1 MNPISNLSYL
11 LPPLIAAF
19 CFFILLVVVLAS
31 KGRRKLGH
39 RLFSIFLLTV
49 SLGSI
54 FTFFMRSSPSVEESL
69 PWDKAV
75 AAMILISSALYYH
88 FTLTY
93 TNSKKNRRLTIG
105 TYVFILLAVALAPT
119 NLLIDHMTLQSYGYA
134 YTPGLLLFPM
144 ALFAYFLMA
153 MGLYTLI
160 KAYRASSLYEE
171 RNRYIYIAIA
181 ALFPVIGTIIDFFP
195 SVYPMA
201 ILGNVIFC
209 LLTTIAILKYHLLDI
224 YLVIRKGLAYVIMS
238 TIVAVPYVGIII
250 LFNNLVGSNTI
261 STWGYPA
268 ILVVLALLL
277 QPLWQIVQRVVDK
290 WFYRERY
297 DFLKQLEYFSQEA
310 HDISDLK
317 RLGSSLV
324 GLVRQALQTSSVH
337 LLLRSEYGDFSVVS
351 SAGADTPELTL
362 KDHSP
367 LLRWLQS
374 NKGIIRQQDLDIVP
388 QLQSLSTKER
398 NDLNDVGA
406 ELFVPLK
413 TNKDELVGMLILGE
427 KLSQQFYS
435 DEDKRLISTVAKRV
449 AIELENARLYT
460 LETMMRQELEMQD
473 AQKTEFLHSIAHELK
488 TPLTAIIS
496 SSELMSTDGEAAT
509 PSIKER
515 LVANI
520 NRSAWLMDRRVG
532 ELLDLAKIQIGNLKL
547 QLQPLEISVVIDE
560 VVSQL
565 SSLFK
570 NKGQSLTVE
579 IQDSLPQ
586 VKADKERVQQVLLN
600 LLSNA
605 NKFSPTGGAVMLRT
619 READSSILVEV
630 ADSATAVSKE
640 DRDKLFDAYYRGGSE
655 DERQRVP
662 GLGLGLAISRR
673 IVELHQGNIWVES
686 EPGKGNTFIFSLP
699 IWNEEQI
706 ELDKSPT
713 LFKIGGKIESTNR

>member
-1 MNPISNLSYL
+1 MADS
-11 LPPLIAAF
+11 AA
-19 CFFILLVVVLAS
+19 
-31 KGRRKLGH
+31 
-39 RLFSIFLLTV
+39 
-49 SLGSI
+49 
-54 FTFFMRSSPSVEESL
+54 
-69 PWDKAV
+69 
-75 AAMILISSALYYH
+75 
-88 FTLTY
+88 
-93 TNSKKNRRLTIG
+93 
-105 TYVFILLAVALAPT
+105 
-119 NLLIDHMTLQSYGYA
+119 
-134 YTPGLLLFPM
+134 
-144 ALFAYFLMA
+144 
-153 MGLYTLI
+153 
-160 KAYRASSLYEE
+160 
-171 RNRYIYIAIA
+171 
-181 ALFPVIGTIIDFFP
+181 
-195 SVYPMA
+195 
-201 ILGNVIFC
+201 
-209 LLTTIAILKYHLLDI
+209 
-224 YLVIRKGLAYVIMS
+224 
-238 TIVAVPYVGIII
+238 
-250 LFNNLVGSNTI
+250 
-261 STWGYPA
+261 
-268 ILVVLALLL
+268 
-277 QPLWQIVQRVVDK
+277 
-290 WFYRERY
+290 
-297 DFLKQLEYFSQEA
+297 
-310 HDISDLK
+310 
-317 RLGSSLV
+317 
-324 GLVRQALQTSSVH
+324 
-337 LLLRSEYGDFSVVS
+337 
-351 SAGADTPELTL
+351 
-362 KDHSP
+362 
-367 LLRWLQS
+367 
-374 NKGIIRQQDLDIVP
+374 
-388 QLQSLSTKER
+388 TKER

-473 AQKTEFLHSIAHELK
+473 AQKTEFLHSVAHELK

-509 PSIKER
+509 PGIKER
-515 LVANI
+515 LIANI

-547 QLQPLEISVVIDE
+547 QLQPLEINVVIDE

-605 NKFSPTGGAVMLRT
+605 NKFSPTGSAVMLRT

-640 DRDKLFDAYYRGGSE
+640 DKDKLFDAYYRGGNE

-699 IWNEEQI
+699 IWNEEQT
-706 ELDKSPT
+706 EPGKSPT

>member
-19 CFFILLVVVLAS
+19 CCFILLVTVLAS
-31 KGRRKLGH
+31 KSRRKLSH
-39 RLFSIFLLTV
+39 RLFSGFLLTV
-49 SLGSI
+49 SLWGI
-54 FTFFMRSSPSVEESL
+54 FTFFMRSSPSVEQAL

-75 AAMILISSALYYH
+75 AAMMLISSALYYH

-93 TNSKKNRRLTIG
+93 TNSKANRKLTVG
-105 TYVFILLAVALAPT
+105 TCVFILLAVTLAPT
-119 NLLIDHMTLQSYGYA
+119 SLLIDHMTLQSYGYA

-144 ALFAYFLMA
+144 AFFAYFLMA
-153 MGLYTLI
+153 LGLYTLI
-160 KAYRASSLYEE
+160 KAYKASSLYEE
-171 RNRYIYIAIA
+171 RNRYIYVAIA
-181 ALFPVIGTIIDFFP
+181 TLFPVIGTIIDFLP
-195 SVYPMA
+195 SVYPTA
-201 ILGNVIFC
+201 IIGNVIFC

-224 YLVIRKGLAYVIMS
+224 YLVIRKGVAYVLMS
-238 TIVAVPYVGIII
+238 TIVAAPYVGIII
-250 LFNNLVGSNTI
+250 LFNNLVGSNNI

-310 HDISDLK
+310 HDISDLN

-324 GLVRQALQTSSVH
+324 GLVRRALQTSSVH

-374 NKGIIRQQDLDIVP
+374 NKGLIHQQDLDIVP

-398 NDLNDVGA
+398 NALNDTGA

-435 DEDKRLISTVAKRV
+435 DEDKRLISTVASRV

-515 LVANI
+515 LIENI

-547 QLQPLEISVVIDE
+547 QLQPLEINVLIDE

-605 NKFSPTGGAVMLRT
+605 NKFSPSGSTVMLRT

-630 ADSATAVSKE
+630 VDSATAISKE
-640 DRDKLFDAYYRGGSE
+640 DEDKLFDAYYRGGNE

-699 IWNEEQI
+699 IWNEEQM
-706 ELDKSPT
+706 EPDKSST
-713 LFKIGGKIESTNR
+713 LFKIGGKIDSTNR